1 MLLKKD
7 NRVIRVLKE
16 QGKKRLVIDCTR
28 KSMPEWVEE
37 QTLSRRIYKAYKVEI
52 KELEMLKSIYLL
64 VMGKEKVISKITT
77 EQQELLDRIGLKL
90 EVD

>member
-1 MLLKKD
+1 
-7 NRVIRVLKE
+7 
-16 QGKKRLVIDCTR
+16 
-28 KSMPEWVEE
+28 MPGNPG
-37 QTLSRRIYKAYKVEI
+37 YKVEI

-90 EVD
+90 EAD

>member
-1 MLLKKD
+1 MEP
-7 NRVIRVLKE
+7 IRN
-16 QGKKRLVIDCTR
+16 
-28 KSMPEWVEE
+28 KSEFRY
-37 QTLSRRIYKAYKVEI
+37 QFASQAASLSRRIYKAYKVEI

-90 EVD
+90 EAD